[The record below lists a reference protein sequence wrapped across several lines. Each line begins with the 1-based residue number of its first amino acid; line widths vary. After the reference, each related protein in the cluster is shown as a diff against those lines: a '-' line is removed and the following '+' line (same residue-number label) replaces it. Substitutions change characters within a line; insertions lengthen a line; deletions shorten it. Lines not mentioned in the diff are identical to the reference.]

1 MEGQLGALG
10 MALNAAVWN
19 TLYTGA
25 AVRELDFDGLTIS
38 PEIRSRHDARGRGRS
53 RCLVRVCVHDG

>member
-25 AVRELDFDGLTIS
+25 AVRELD
-38 PEIRSRHDARGRGRS
+38 PDAPAAAGGPG
-53 RCLVRVCVHDG
+53 VW